1 MGHEDE
7 PTDEYRFIGRARPP
21 QPKPQPPSPS
31 PLPAP
36 APSPS
41 AGETV
46 EPEPS
51 WDEPT
56 MPVDDVPGPVREA
69 TSRADKQ
76 RNQRR

>member
-21 QPKPQPPSPS
+21 QPKPQPQTPSS
-31 PLPAP
+31 SSGNAD
-36 APSPS
+36 
-41 AGETV
+41 AG

-56 MPVDDVPGPVREA
+56 MPVDDAPGPVREA

-76 RNQRR
+76 RNHRR

>member
-31 PLPAP
+31 PSPSP
-36 APSPS
+36 APSPGE
-41 AGETV
+41 AG

-76 RNQRR
+76 RNQHR

>member
-21 QPKPQPPSPS
+21 QPQPP
-31 PLPAP
+31 LPGDAD
-36 APSPS
+36 
-41 AGETV
+41 AGG
-46 EPEPS
+46 PEPG
-51 WDEPT
+51 WDEPAI
-56 MPVDDVPGPVREA
+56 PVDDAPGPMREA

>member
-21 QPKPQPPSPS
+21 QPHSQPPSPGG
-31 PLPAP
+31 AD
-36 APSPS
+36 
-41 AGETV
+41 AGG
-46 EPEPS
+46 EPEPA

-56 MPVDDVPGPVREA
+56 MPVDDAPGPMRES

-76 RNQRR
+76 RNQRH

>member
-21 QPKPQPPSPS
+21 QPQPQPP
-31 PLPAP
+31 LPGDAD
-36 APSPS
+36 
-41 AGETV
+41 AGG
-46 EPEPS
+46 PEPD
-51 WDEPT
+51 WDEPA
-56 MPVDDVPGPVREA
+56 MPVDDVPGPMREA

>member
-21 QPKPQPPSPS
+21 QPQPHSPGD
-31 PLPAP
+31 AD
-36 APSPS
+36 
-41 AGETV
+41 G
-46 EPEPS
+46 PES
-51 WDEPT
+51 DWDEPV
-56 MPVDDVPGPVREA
+56 MPVDDAPGPMREA